1 MSEQLAALVAL
12 ALHEDLEDGGDVTA
26 AATIPSEARARAR
39 FVARDAGVLAGLEV
53 VRTVVRMVDP
63 DLALKELAT
72 DGDVLEPG
80 TVVAELAGS
89 TRSILAAERVALN
102 FLCHLSGV
110 ATLVAHYVE
119 AIAGT
124 RCVLRDTRKTTP
136 GMRALEKSAVVAGGG
151 ANHRMGLYDGIL
163 IKDNHVAA
171 AGGTFEATRQA
182 LAYVQATGR
191 DLAVQVEVDDVDQ
204 LREALSAGARV
215 VLLDNF
221 DLERMRQAVVVCREE
236 REYVYVEASGRV
248 SFDNVRD
255 IAMTGVDAIAV
266 GAITHS
272 APVLDL
278 GLDWAVVTASGE
290 D

>member
-39 FVARDAGVLAGLEV
+39 FVARDAGVLAGLEAV
-53 VRTVVRMVDP
+53 QTVVRMVDP
-63 DLALKELAT
+63 NLALTELLT
-72 DGDVLEPG
+72 DGEVLEPG
-80 TVVAELAGS
+80 TVVAELAGP

-110 ATLVAHYVE
+110 ATLVAAYVE

-191 DLAVQVEVDDVDQ
+191 DLAVQVEVDDIDQ

-215 VLLDNF
+215 ILLDNF

-248 SFDNVRD
+248 SLDNVRD